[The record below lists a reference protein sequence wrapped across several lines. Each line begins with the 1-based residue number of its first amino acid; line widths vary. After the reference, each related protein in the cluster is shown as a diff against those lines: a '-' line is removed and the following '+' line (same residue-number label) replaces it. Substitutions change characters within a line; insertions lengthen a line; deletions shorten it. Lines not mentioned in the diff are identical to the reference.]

1 MSAPTFA
8 PLFCAI
14 AKDSFRDGAKTATR
28 RCRGDRA
35 QGYICAN
42 LYCVIRLP
50 PDMYSEV
57 SDAARVNLTSQPA
70 AGPEGLYN
78 VPVERVVAI
87 YDYDAQGDE
96 ELDLRDGDIVTVLR
110 KEDSTW
116 WLGELNGKEGMFPRQ
131 YVEVLGARV

>member
-1 MSAPTFA
+1 MCQTR
-8 PLFCAI
+8 PLRCCFVQSH
-14 AKDSFRDGAKTATR
+14 KDSFGNGAKTATR
-28 RCRGDRA
+28 RWGLEHKTIYQLLLRDS
-35 QGYICAN
+35 
-42 LYCVIRLP
+42 P
-50 PDMYSEV
+50 PSDMYSEV
-57 SDAARVNLTSQPA
+57 SDAARVNLTIQPA

-96 ELDLRDGDIVTVLR
+96 ELDLRDGDIITVLM

-116 WLGELNGKEGMFPRQ
+116 WRGELNGKQGMFPRQ